1 MLRWRGFSADTV
13 ALAIVDFRKHISDA
27 IKRANITAWDS

>member
-1 MLRWRGFSADTV
+1 MLRWREFSADTMI
-13 ALAIVDFRKHISDA
+13 LAIVDFRKHLSDA

>member
-1 MLRWRGFSADTV
+1 MLRWRGFSAHTPT
-13 ALAIVDFRKHISDA
+13 LAIVDFRKHLPDA